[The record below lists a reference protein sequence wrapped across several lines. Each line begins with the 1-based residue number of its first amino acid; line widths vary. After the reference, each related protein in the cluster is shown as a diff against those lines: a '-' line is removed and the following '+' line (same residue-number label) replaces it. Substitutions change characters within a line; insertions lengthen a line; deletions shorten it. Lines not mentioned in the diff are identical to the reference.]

1 MVLVTRKYQI
11 TIPKKVRK
19 ELNIKAG
26 DEVIFIRTE
35 EGYKIVKSDD
45 IIEEGVEIFADI
57 EETIEEVRAGLR
69 EGFD

>member
-11 TIPKKVRK
+11 TIPKRVRE

-26 DEVIFIRTE
+26 DEVVFIKTE
-35 EGYKIVKSDD
+35 DGYKIVRADD
-45 IIEEGVEIFADI
+45 VIKEGVEIFKDI
-57 EETIEEVRAGLR
+57 DETIEEMKAGLQ